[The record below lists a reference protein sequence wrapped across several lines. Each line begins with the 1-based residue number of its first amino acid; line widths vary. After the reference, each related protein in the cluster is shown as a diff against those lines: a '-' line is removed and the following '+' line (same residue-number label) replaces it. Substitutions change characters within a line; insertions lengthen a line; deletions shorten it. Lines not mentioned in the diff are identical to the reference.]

1 MSAPVGTGPTT
12 YQALFS
18 DPTKDPSGV
27 EPEHGYNEIFSRW
40 RVEANAPSADE
51 LHMDVLTDFDS
62 IIGAVGYFVK
72 DNHFQSGV
80 LKVCHGFRKFA
91 GIPGRPTADRGDTFG
106 YVGDV
111 VSGTDITSFK
121 VDPAQFEVVTE
132 TRCANTPERHL
143 ELFEAEPD
151 RELIPPIEESS
162 QAQRM
167 IKTRRSMFIPYC
179 LVEYVIDQDLSARD
193 AFEILWPV
201 IVQKNLREI
210 CKPLVNF
217 LMVAATKPGI
227 RSSPRTVNDQLGLG
241 ITGAADVVS
250 DRRQRVLYQH
260 LPALMPNNVP
270 TTSIP
275 RMDDLVSQLSQLN
288 NQARLD
294 RVARQE
300 ARDLATKPKSVRE
313 KFGDYVTDRLLMLT
327 DSADDEDLPRVYHEL
342 AARQKGVNKRL
353 LVQQCFDIAAQEFGV
368 NKLPVASTH
377 VIDLDN
383 WDFIGTSYDA
393 IGTGLLP
400 FSVVPPDAPSKAG
413 KKALLEEQERIHLY
427 DLSGEAVSGAISST
441 DAKKL
446 YNNKGYVPTEW
457 TEASTQI
464 ESYVIIL
471 AVVLGSAHRAI
482 IQYMK
487 AVNMYGRVKTR
498 LQAAMN
504 KKFGAKAA
512 PALLVLYFQLNV
524 RSWFEER
531 WTFDLNDREAP
542 ELLDGLQSYIRS
554 NRFDWLPSH
563 EDIPALEF
571 LTSGREPASSGEQ
584 ISGGS
589 TAAQTGTPRM
599 SNAPAPA
606 SAPNIINRVQNP
618 NRDVRFIGNTPFAV
632 NIRTRSIRNAIT
644 VANVDPPQVTRG
656 GRLMPTCLS
665 WHVKGSCSEE
675 CARKAD
681 HVANTAEEKEQLHSW
696 CLRAFA

>member
-1 MSAPVGTGPTT
+1 MAATVGTGPTT
-12 YQALFS
+12 YQELFS
-18 DPTKDPSGV
+18 DPSRDPSGG
-27 EPEHGYNEIFSRW
+27 EPEHGYDEIFARW
-40 RVEANAPSADE
+40 RVDNNAPTADE
-51 LHMDVLTDFDS
+51 LHTDVLTDFDS
-62 IIGAVGYFVK
+62 IIGAIGYFVK
-72 DNHFQSGV
+72 DSRSQSGV
-80 LKVCHGFRKFA
+80 LKVAHGFRRFA
-91 GIPGRPTADRGDTFG
+91 GLPGRPTADRGDTFG

-121 VDPAQFEVVTE
+121 VDPAQFEGVIE

-151 RELIPPIEESS
+151 KDIIQPIDENS
-162 QAQRM
+162 QAQSM
-167 IKTRRSMFIPYC
+167 IKTRRSMYIPFC
-179 LVEYVIDQDLSARD
+179 LVEYVIDQDLTARE

-201 IVQKNLREI
+201 IVQKNLRNV
-210 CKPLVNF
+210 CKPLVKF
-217 LMVAATKPGI
+217 LMVAATKPGP
-227 RSSPRTVNDQLGLG
+227 RSNPRTVNDQLGLG
-241 ITGAADVVS
+241 IIGAADVIS

-260 LPALMPNNVP
+260 LPALVP
-270 TTSIP
+270 SSAPMTSLP

-288 NQARLD
+288 NHARLD

-300 ARDLATKPKSVRE
+300 ARERATRPKSVRE
-313 KFGDYVTDRLLMLT
+313 KFGDYVTDRLLKLT
-327 DSADDEDLPRVYHEL
+327 DSVDDEDLPKVYHEL
-342 AARQKGVNKRL
+342 AAREKGVNKRL
-353 LVQQCFDIAAQEFGV
+353 LIQQCFDIAAQDLGL

-393 IGTGLLP
+393 LGTGLLP

-413 KKALLEEQERIHLY
+413 KKALLEEQERTHLY
-427 DLSGEAVSGAISST
+427 DLSGEAISGAISSS

-446 YNNKGYVPTEW
+446 YNSKGFIPTEW

-471 AVVLGSAHRAI
+471 TALLGANHSVVTHYL
-482 IQYMK
+482 K
-487 AVNMYGRVKTR
+487 ALNLYGRVKTR

-504 KKFGAKAA
+504 KKFGTKAA

-531 WTFDLNDREAP
+531 WAFDLQEREAP
-542 ELLDGLQSYIRS
+542 ELTDGLQSYLRS

-563 EDIPALEF
+563 DDIPALEA
-571 LTSGREPASSGEQ
+571 LSTPGSGDLPARPS
-584 ISGGS
+584 
-589 TAAQTGTPRM
+589 TPRTGA
-599 SNAPAPA
+599 APAT
-606 SAPNIINRVQNP
+606 APSPSLINRVQNP
-618 NRDVRFIGNTPFAV
+618 NRDSRYFGNTPFAI

-644 VANVDPPQVTRG
+644 VANSDPPQVTRG

-675 CARKAD
+675 CARHAD
-681 HVANTAEEKEQLHSW
+681 HVQNTPEEKEQLHNW